1 MVSPQRII
9 ASGNLTLEEMN
20 TFFGKK
26 WFLINFCAKYLTNIL
41 QIYLSTINFKLSTD
55 SKP

>member
-26 WFLINFCAKYLTNIL
+26 CFLINFCAKYLTNIL
-41 QIYLSTINFKLSTD
+41 QIYLSTLNFQLTLNSN
-55 SKP
+55 P